1 MTEMMGSHIVFQ
13 DSLTLV
19 NSPGNT
25 AEVDST
31 APEVIEKQ
39 VLQSSSLDTAKK
51 SVVTLV
57 KADSGQSIKK
67 PVKYEVNI
75 RLAESKKNTDTSEKE
90 QINSVSGH
98 EQKVPENTKIFNY
111 TASYDKKFQYAPQ
124 SIWQNLK
131 TSVESGGGIKF
142 YPHIYIRSQLNWTL
156 FIALISIVLLIGLKS
171 YYRKFVDQVINT
183 MINFQL
189 ADKLLREKN
198 ILVRRAF
205 FMLNIN
211 FLLIFS
217 LFLLLLM
224 NIFNVSFSD
233 EPVINYL
240 IILSIVSSILLVRLI
255 LYYLVAFIF
264 EWKSA
269 ISQQI
274 HSSYLINK
282 NIGLLLLPL
291 VFAAIYTSQSIS
303 KILIYTGLG
312 LFLLA
317 SVFKLIRGFQII
329 LRNGILLFYA
339 FLYLCTLELLP
350 WVIGSKLVIY
360 LR

>member
-1 MTEMMGSHIVFQ
+1 MGHYIVFH
-13 DSLTLV
+13 DSITLV
-19 NSPGNT
+19 NPAG
-25 AEVDST
+25 
-31 APEVIEKQ
+31 
-39 VLQSSSLDTAKK
+39 DTAKIDSNTAK
-51 SVVTLV
+51 VNENQVIPLLPLDTVKNSVVSQV
-57 KADSGQSIKK
+57 KEDSSQRVKK
-67 PVKYEVNI
+67 PVRNEVNI
-75 RLAESKKNTDTSEKE
+75 RSAESEKNTDISKT
-90 QINSVSGH
+90 
-98 EQKVPENTKIFNY
+98 EQKISPSEHEHKIPETTKIFNY
-111 TASYDKKFQYAPQ
+111 ALSSGKKFQYAPQ
-124 SIWQNLK
+124 SIWHNLK

-142 YPHIYIRSQLNWTL
+142 YPHIYIRSQLNWSL
-156 FIALISIVLLIGLKS
+156 FIGLISIILLIGLKS

-183 MINFQL
+183 MVNFQL

-224 NIFNVSFSD
+224 NIFDVSFSD
-233 EPVINYL
+233 KPVINYL
-240 IILSIVSSILLVRLI
+240 IILGIVSSILLVRLI

-264 EWKSA
+264 EWKQA

-291 VFAAIYTSQSIS
+291 VFAAIYTSPGIS
-303 KILIYTGLG
+303 KILIYTGLA

>member
-1 MTEMMGSHIVFQ
+1 MGHYIVFH
-13 DSLTLV
+13 DSITLV
-19 NSPGNT
+19 NPAGDTAEIDSNT
-25 AEVDST
+25 AKVNENQ
-31 APEVIEKQ
+31 VIP
-39 VLQSSSLDTAKK
+39 LLPLDTVKN
-51 SVVTLV
+51 SVVSQV
-57 KADSGQSIKK
+57 KEDSSQRVKK
-67 PVKYEVNI
+67 PVRNEVNI
-75 RLAESKKNTDTSEKE
+75 RSAESEKNTDISKT
-90 QINSVSGH
+90 
-98 EQKVPENTKIFNY
+98 EQKISPSEHEHKIPETTKIFNY
-111 TASYDKKFQYAPQ
+111 ALSSGKKFQYAPQ
-124 SIWQNLK
+124 SIWHNLK

-142 YPHIYIRSQLNWTL
+142 YPHIYIRSQLNWSL
-156 FIALISIVLLIGLKS
+156 FIGLISIILLIGLKS

-183 MINFQL
+183 MVNFQL

-224 NIFNVSFSD
+224 NIFDVSFSD
-233 EPVINYL
+233 KPVINYL
-240 IILSIVSSILLVRLI
+240 IILGIVSSILLVRLI

-264 EWKSA
+264 EWKQA

-291 VFAAIYTSQSIS
+291 VFAAIYTSPGIS
-303 KILIYTGLG
+303 KILIYTGLA